1 VKHDDEEEESEDPDY
16 KEDETEEDSY
26 YSEEDG
32 MEDNS
37 DDGSIGP
44 PPEGEPAGVDAP
56 GDAPY
61 IEENEDLVP
70 LSTRAFKLGAQGSS
84 AAAPQGIAE
93 WFTTREISSSAETRQ
108 R

>member
-1 VKHDDEEEESEDPDY
+1 MKHDDEEEESEDPDY

-37 DDGSIGP
+37 NDGSTGP
-44 PPEGEPAGVDAP
+44 SPEDEPAGVDAP

-70 LSTRAFKLGAQGSS
+70 LSTRLKRLQTYN
-84 AAAPQGIAE
+84 PLQQKMH
-93 WFTTREISSSAETRQ
+93 REILQQHLKE
-108 R
+108 

>member
-1 VKHDDEEEESEDPDY
+1 MKYDDEEEESEDPDY
-16 KEDETEEDSY
+16 KEDETEEESEDSY

-37 DDGSIGP
+37 DDGSTGP
-44 PPEGEPAGVDAP
+44 PPEDEPAGVDAP

-70 LSTRAFKLGAQGSS
+70 LSTRLKRF
-84 AAAPQGIAE
+84 
-93 WFTTREISSSAETRQ
+93 
-108 R
+108 